1 MSFEYKT
8 HRSEWVR
15 LSPWVTRWSNLKA
28 KNTYKTTQEDM
39 YSTCNINDVFVRKIF
54 SIITCTCI
62 CPLPQPLPCLSMQ
75 ERELKV
81 ILNQP
86 FFTHSSCSARER
98 EREKTTLL
106 PTTAASRGVVAT
118 IRISQSLPMAGLA
131 RIEGDDDNNLSLR
144 VSERVQQLSVI
155 QECRL
160 LLLSKGWPILSLPE
174 NNSSV
179 EMLLYRLR
187 DYCHLQ
193 LC

>member
-1 MSFEYKT
+1 
-8 HRSEWVR
+8 
-15 LSPWVTRWSNLKA
+15 
-28 KNTYKTTQEDM
+28 
-39 YSTCNINDVFVRKIF
+39 
-54 SIITCTCI
+54 
-62 CPLPQPLPCLSMQ
+62 
-75 ERELKV
+75 
-81 ILNQP
+81 
-86 FFTHSSCSARER
+86 
-98 EREKTTLL
+98 
-106 PTTAASRGVVAT
+106 
-118 IRISQSLPMAGLA
+118 MAGLA

-160 LLLSKGWPILSLPE
+160 LLLSKGWPILSLLE

>member
-1 MSFEYKT
+1 
-8 HRSEWVR
+8 
-15 LSPWVTRWSNLKA
+15 
-28 KNTYKTTQEDM
+28 
-39 YSTCNINDVFVRKIF
+39 
-54 SIITCTCI
+54 
-62 CPLPQPLPCLSMQ
+62 
-75 ERELKV
+75 
-81 ILNQP
+81 
-86 FFTHSSCSARER
+86 
-98 EREKTTLL
+98 
-106 PTTAASRGVVAT
+106 
-118 IRISQSLPMAGLA
+118 MAGLA